1 MVASVVDRLTRS
13 TRSATFAACPARG
26 EALAFLAKSTEYER
40 APEITRQWMY
50 LKTMTQVLVG
60 LEEKVVIEDGRGN
73 SVAKHLPLKDFFP
86 PIPMA
91 SKAGGAK

>member
-1 MVASVVDRLTRS
+1 VTGVQTCALPS
-13 TRSATFAACPARG
+13 ARG

-60 LEEKVVIEDGRGN
+60 LDEKLLIEEGPRSTIV
-73 SVAKHLPLKDFFP
+73 KHLPLKDFFP
-86 PIPMA
+86 PTPVA
-91 SKAGGAK
+91 SNTGGAK